1 MRVCEMKY
9 VLWILCVNLL
19 IADTVSAQD
28 ADRLL
33 RRANRYFAPLPE
45 VMPGAEKDSAE
56 KIALGKKLFFDPRLS
71 INDQQSCSSC
81 HRLENGAAGVD
92 NLPVSP
98 GARGDR
104 GTRNSPSV
112 LNAGLQR
119 RQFWDGRAE
128 NLVEQAKG
136 PILNPIEMAMP
147 DEQTV
152 VKKISAIDEYREAFT
167 RAFPEASPAISYHNI
182 AEAIAAFERT
192 LLTPSRFD
200 DFMNGDTSAL
210 TEAEQRGMAS
220 FIKVNCVSCH
230 DGPLLGGVAFEKL
243 GQEAPYANQAD
254 LGMYEQTKSEA
265 DKMVFKVAQL
275 RNIAL
280 TAPYFHDGSIST
292 LDEAIRQMAT
302 LQLGEELSREEV
314 ADISRFLHALTDK
327 GREKRE

>member
-1 MRVCEMKY
+1 M
-9 VLWILCVNLL
+9 LWILCASLL
-19 IADTVSAQD
+19 AGNANAED

-45 VMPGAEKDSAE
+45 VMPGAEKDTPE
-56 KIALGKKLFFDPRLS
+56 KIALGKKLFFDARLS

-98 GARGDR
+98 GAKGDL

-147 DEQTV
+147 NEQAV
-152 VKKISAIDEYREAFT
+152 VTKISGIEEYRTAFSKVF
-167 RAFPEASPAISYHNI
+167 ADSKPAISYHNI

-192 LLTPSRFD
+192 LLTSSRFD
-200 DFMNGDTSAL
+200 DFMNGDTGAL

-220 FIKVNCVSCH
+220 FIKTNCVSCH

-243 GQEAPYANQAD
+243 GQKAPYANQAD
-254 LGMYEQTKSEA
+254 LGMYEQTKNEA
-265 DKMVFKVAQL
+265 DKMVFKVSQL

-280 TAPYFHDGSIST
+280 TGPYFHDGKVET
-292 LDEAIRQMAT
+292 LDEAVQLMAK
-302 LQLGEELSREEV
+302 LQLDVELSKEEV
-314 ADISRFLHALTDK
+314 SDISHFLRSLTDK
-327 GREKRE
+327 TREKTR

>member
-1 MRVCEMKY
+1 MICASIFLSSTVF
-9 VLWILCVNLL
+9 
-19 IADTVSAQD
+19 ADD

-45 VMPGAEKDSAE
+45 VMPGAEKDTAE
-56 KIALGKKLFFDPRLS
+56 KIALGKKLFFDVRLS

-98 GARGDR
+98 SAKGDL
-104 GTRNSPSV
+104 GTRNSPTV

-136 PILNPIEMAMP
+136 PILNPIEMGMP

-152 VKKISAIDEYREAFT
+152 VNKISGIDEYRKAFAEVFT
-167 RAFPEASPAISYHNI
+167 DVKPAITYHNI

-210 TEAEQRGMAS
+210 SEAEQRGMAS
-220 FIKVNCVSCH
+220 FIRANCVSCH

-243 GQEAPYANQAD
+243 GQKAPYANQTD
-254 LGMYEQTKSEA
+254 LGMYEQTKSDA
-265 DKMVFKVAQL
+265 DKMVFKVSQL
-275 RNIAL
+275 RNITL
-280 TAPYFHDGSIST
+280 TGPYYHDGKIAT
-292 LDEAIRQMAT
+292 LDEAIQQMAK
-302 LQLGEELSREEV
+302 LQLGVELSSEEV
-314 ADISRFLHALTDK
+314 ADISQFFNALTDK
-327 GREKRE
+327 AREKP